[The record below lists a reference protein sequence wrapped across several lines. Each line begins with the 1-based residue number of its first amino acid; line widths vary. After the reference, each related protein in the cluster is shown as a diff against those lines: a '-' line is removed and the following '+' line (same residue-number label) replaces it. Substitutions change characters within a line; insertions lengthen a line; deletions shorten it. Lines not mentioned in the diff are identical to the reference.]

1 MTVHE
6 TLTTQA
12 YRCVAHLDKVDPGSH
27 EFSMTL
33 ENVERLMAI
42 RQFLAECLDPDG
54 ITIDKANSFE
64 FEVDAAPPTI
74 SEEALK
80 MVESAAEVYSPV
92 SPAPVFEET
101 TEPTPFDLV
110 EKTYS
115 KEEVRAALGAAR
127 AKGLNVTELMKK
139 FGVDKFPAFP
149 AGKYG
154 ELMAML
160 EGMMT

>member
-27 EFSMTL
+27 EFNMTL

-54 ITIDKANSFE
+54 SAMAEESDTGDTENVVKLDP
-64 FEVDAAPPTI
+64 FEV
-74 SEEALK
+74 
-80 MVESAAEVYSPV
+80 VHPV
-92 SPAPVFEET
+92 TPAPVFEET
-101 TEPTPFDLV
+101 TEPTPFDPV

-127 AKGLNVTELMKK
+127 AKGINVTELMKK

-154 ELMAML
+154 ELMTML

>member
-54 ITIDKANSFE
+54 IAMAEESDTCDTENVVKLDPIE
-64 FEVDAAPPTI
+64 EVH
-74 SEEALK
+74 
-80 MVESAAEVYSPV
+80 PV

-101 TEPTPFDLV
+101 AEPTPFDPA

-127 AKGLNVTELMKK
+127 AKGVNVTELMKK

>member
-6 TLTTQA
+6 TLTNQA

-27 EFSMTL
+27 EFNMTL

-54 ITIDKANSFE
+54 IA
-64 FEVDAAPPTI
+64 
-74 SEEALK
+74 
-80 MVESAAEVYSPV
+80 MAAESDTCDTENVVKLDPIEEVHPV

-101 TEPTPFDLV
+101 AEPTPFDTV

-127 AKGLNVTELMKK
+127 ANGLNVTELMKK

-154 ELMAML
+154 ELMALL